1 MLNPFYFLW
10 VCGFRADHYVLD
22 LIESTYKSMSNE
34 LFMGAEMIQGQLC
47 QQKAGN
53 WSVIHSLQTAQQV
66 GVSSW

>member
-34 LFMGAEMIQGQLC
+34 LFMGAEMIHDS
-47 QQKAGN
+47 
-53 WSVIHSLQTAQQV
+53 SVSKTLQNMDD
-66 GVSSW
+66 VS

>member
-1 MLNPFYFLW
+1 MLSPFYFLW

-47 QQKAGN
+47 QQNPPKHG
-53 WSVIHSLQTAQQV
+53 
-66 GVSSW
+66 